1 VDDVATTSGAPT
13 GGADLPPPGA
23 PAADWTA
30 AVTARLDRLLAE
42 VPPAEVPAERFRGAQ
57 FDAGLA
63 WVHFP
68 VGSGGLGAP
77 AQLQSLVDDRLHA
90 AGVHTS
96 LMRNPVALGM
106 AAPVLLAFGTE
117 AQQRRHLRPMFAE
130 DVWCQLFS
138 EPGAGSD
145 LATLSTRAV
154 PDGGEWVVN
163 GQKVWTSLGHL
174 ARWGIL
180 LARTDPAAVKHRG
193 LTFFLLDMSTPGVE
207 VRPLRQITGEAEF
220 NEVFLT
226 DVRIPDS
233 DRLGAVGDGWSVAL
247 ATLMNE
253 RLALGS
259 FVQPRGAGLIG
270 RAVQQWQALP
280 ERPTGLSARRDELA
294 GLWAESE
301 VLRLMVLQAT
311 ELRDLGTP
319 GPEGAIAKLVLTEL
333 RKRIAEFSL
342 DLLGEDALVYGTY
355 ELGRSE
361 HANDDSAPVPR
372 VWLRSRAHTV
382 EGGTTE
388 VMKNILA
395 ERILGL
401 PRDRPA
407 DKGLA
412 WSEIPR

>member
-1 VDDVATTSGAPT
+1 MDVVLTAPET
-13 GGADLPPPGA
+13 DLPGPGA
-23 PAADWTA
+23 AAADWAA
-30 AVTARLDRLLAE
+30 AVTARLDRLLADA
-42 VPPAEVPAERFRGAQ
+42 PPAGAPTDVLFGAQ

-68 VGSGGLGAP
+68 VGHGGLGAP
-77 AQLQSLVDDRLHA
+77 AELQKVVDERLQA
-90 AGVHTS
+90 AGVETS
-96 LMRNPVALGM
+96 LMRNPVGLGM

-117 AQQRRHLRPMFAE
+117 EQKARHLRPMFAR

-154 PDGGEWVVN
+154 ADGDEWVVN

-180 LARTDPAAVKHRG
+180 LARTDPSSVKHRG
-193 LTFFLLDMSTPGVE
+193 LTYFLLDMDSPGVD

-226 DVRIPDS
+226 DVRIPDEN
-233 DRLGAVGDGWSVAL
+233 RLGAVGDGWSVGM

-259 FVQPRGAGLIG
+259 FVQPRNAGLIG
-270 RAVQQWQALP
+270 RAVEQWRALP
-280 ERPTGLSARRDELA
+280 EKPAAKRDELA

-301 VLRLMVLQAT
+301 VLRLMVLQAA
-311 ELRDLGTP
+311 EAMQAGTP

-342 DLLGEDALVYGTY
+342 DVSGDDALLYETY

-361 HANDDSAPVPR
+361 HANDDRAPVPR
-372 VWLRSRAHTV
+372 VYLRSRAHTV

-401 PRDRPA
+401 PRDRAA
-407 DKGLA
+407 DKGVP
-412 WSEIPR
+412 WNEIPR

>member
-1 VDDVATTSGAPT
+1 MDDVGTTSGAT
-13 GGADLPPPGA
+13 AGADLPPPGA

-30 AVTARLDRLLAE
+30 AVTARVDRLLAE

-117 AQQRRHLRPMFAE
+117 EQQRRHLRPMFAE

-145 LATLSTRAV
+145 LATLATRAV
-154 PDGGEWVVN
+154 PDGDEWVVN

-180 LARTDPAAVKHRG
+180 LARTDPTAVKHRG

-280 ERPTGLSARRDELA
+280 ERPAARRDQLA

-301 VLRLMVLQAT
+301 VLRLMVLQAA
-311 ELRDLGTP
+311 ELRDQGTP

-333 RKRIAEFSL
+333 RQRIAEFSL

>member
-1 VDDVATTSGAPT
+1 VDTAAVVDRATVA
-13 GGADLPPPGA
+13 LPPPDA
-23 PAADWTA
+23 PAETWAEEIVRRTE
-30 AVTARLDRLLAE
+30 RLLVE
-42 VPPAEVPAERFRGAQ
+42 VPPDRSATEAFFGAQ

-68 VGSGGLGAP
+68 PGHGGLGAP
-77 AQLQSLVDDRLHA
+77 AALQKLVDERLEA
-90 AGVHTS
+90 AGVVTS
-96 LMRNPVALGM
+96 LMRNPVGLGM

-117 AQQRRHLRPMFAE
+117 EQRRRHLRPMFAR

-154 PDGGEWVVN
+154 ADGGEWVVN
-163 GQKVWTSLGHL
+163 GQKVWTSLAHL

-193 LTFFLLDMSTPGVE
+193 LTYFLLDMATPGIE
-207 VRPLRQITGEAEF
+207 VRPLRQMTGEAEF
-220 NEVFLT
+220 TEVFLT

-233 DRLGAVGDGWSVAL
+233 DRLGGVGEGWSVAL

-259 FVQPRGAGLIG
+259 FIQPRGAGLIG
-270 RAVQQWQALP
+270 RAVRLWQEAAH
-280 ERPTGLSARRDELA
+280 RPAQLRDQLA

-301 VLRLMVLQAT
+301 VLRLMVVQAA
-311 ELRDLGTP
+311 ELREQGTP
-319 GPEGAIAKLVLTEL
+319 GPEGAIAKLVLAGV
-333 RKRIAEFSL
+333 RQRIAEFSF
-342 DLLGEDALVYGTY
+342 DLLGDEALRYDSY
-355 ELGRSE
+355 ELGQSVNP
-361 HANDDSAPVPR
+361 NDDSAPVPR
-372 VWLRSRAHTV
+372 VYLRSRAHTV

-401 PRDRPA
+401 PRDVAA
-407 DKGLA
+407 DRDLP
-412 WSEIPR
+412 WNEIPR